1 MPATLRARYGVS
13 WWQAGQPNFPWP
25 EVRALV
31 LDALAD
37 PSTSLGAEAAGWEY
51 PARLVDL
58 VQVQALTGDQASKV
72 MPYKNTPATGTERI
86 TDDEITRAQAELAE
100 SIIISG

>member
-1 MPATLRARYGVS
+1 MS
-13 WWQAGQPNFPWP
+13 WWQAGQPHFPWP

-58 VQVQALTGDQASKV
+58 VQVQALTGDQARRV
-72 MPYKNTPATGTERI
+72 MPYKDKPTRAEQATR
-86 TDDEITRAQAELAE
+86 DEIARAQAELAE